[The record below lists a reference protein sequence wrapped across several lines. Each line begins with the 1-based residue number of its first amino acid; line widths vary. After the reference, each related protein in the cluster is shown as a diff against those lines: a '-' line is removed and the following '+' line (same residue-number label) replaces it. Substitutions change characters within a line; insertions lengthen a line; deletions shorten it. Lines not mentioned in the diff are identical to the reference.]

1 MTTPVEGDNRLGQS
15 EEAFQKERELIGE
28 DPVRRDELNAIL
40 QRKGADNPQAPQ
52 NIDQLM
58 QGLAELYRKLSSEQR
73 SGLAKILPH
82 LGQTN
87 PTPEELES
95 LTEELLQAHEINEVL
110 KSRQGQP
117 EQPINYTQPE
127 MPPGNPDPRLDPNNI
142 NRSLLD
148 QAFRGPLRDRDA
160 GSDEEKV
167 MLYNPNYQQEMPVFI
182 KNTLEAMQKEMR
194 ARLNRAESFQRGFS
208 DPMSGV
214 AEPLQEVVMWIRAL
228 EHSGNKSL
236 NSPGEEEKGKEHI
249 RWAKELRDEFDARA
263 FLHEFFIYFLGKEDE
278 NNLFDNSQMMKSKYF
293 NTYFKFKG
301 VQEAI
306 ILLENNAERYLRSRG
321 EIITPGGVSAD
332 QAETKGDVKL
342 AITKEMAKIVADEN
356 EKAKIDTMSDD
367 EIIRNYGW
375 AFNMAERVW
384 RISARPAMNDQLE
397 QNGDEPGFISEAYNH
412 DLLYRRALNVVNG
425 AIANK
430 KGFNL
435 WPPLLAGV
443 DLSNKDFFSRALR
456 FIEDVEKPNVEAQIL
471 SADYGGRK
479 KGDLSRVEKEEFDSK
494 IEKALFEYFRDEYGY
509 VKDYNEKT
517 NKYSWPSLKATKQEI
532 EEGMV
537 SGRGQD
543 TVKFAQKITEKT
555 WRGLFKFNWEKISE
569 TSYRGWHYMDVVYVE
584 KLRKQH
590 FANERAQESF
600 LANPGAKTL
609 ANVYKE
615 IQYRS
620 GSIPGIMTQLLEN
633 TWTYMAHE
641 RKQHTGVHNAG
652 WDELESMLA
661 NAIESNVVTHGQ
673 AREAMKKAVKNDL
686 LILYKDVEKYFSW
699 WQFLL
704 GLIFDTLKAG
714 LAPERG

>member
-1 MTTPVEGDNRLGQS
+1 MNPPIEGDNRLGQS
-15 EEAFQKERELIGE
+15 EEAFQKERELIAG
-28 DPVRRDELNAIL
+28 DSVRKDEINAIL
-40 QRKGADNPQAPQ
+40 QRKAADNPEAPQ
-52 NIDQLM
+52 SIDQLM
-58 QGLAELYRKLSSEQR
+58 QSLGDLYRKLSSEER

-87 PTPEELES
+87 PTPEELDS
-95 LTEELLQAHEINEVL
+95 LTEELLQAHEINEML
-110 KSRQGQP
+110 KSRQGQQ
-117 EQPINYTQPE
+117 EQSINPASLE
-127 MPPGNPDPRLDPNNI
+127 MPPGKPDPRLDPANI
-142 NRSLLD
+142 QRNLMNGYEGTRRPSKD
-148 QAFRGPLRDRDA
+148 
-160 GSDEEKV
+160 DEEEV
-167 MLYNPNYQQEMPVFI
+167 WVYNTNYQREMPVYI
-182 KNTLEAMQKEMR
+182 KKTLEAMQGEMR
-194 ARLNRAESFQRGFS
+194 SRLNRAESFTRGFS

-228 EHSGNKSL
+228 EQVGNQELGDSKTL
-236 NSPGEEEKGKEHI
+236 DKGKERI
-249 RWAKELRDEFDARA
+249 GWAKELRDEFDARS

-293 NTYFKFKG
+293 NTYFKFKE

-321 EIITPGGVSAD
+321 EIRTPGGVSAD
-332 QAETKGDVKL
+332 QAETKGDVRL
-342 AITKEMAKIVADEN
+342 ALTKEMAKIVADEN
-356 EKAKIDTMSDD
+356 EKIGIEAMSDD

-384 RISARPAMNDQLE
+384 RISARPAMYDQLE
-397 QNGDEPGFISEAYNH
+397 LNGDEPGFISEAYNH

-430 KGFNL
+430 KGFSL

-456 FIEDVEKPNVEAQIL
+456 FIEEVEKPNIEVQIL
-471 SADYGGRK
+471 RTDYNGRG
-479 KGDLSRVEKEEFDSK
+479 KGDLNEVEKKEFDSK
-494 IEKALFEYFRDEYGY
+494 VERALFEFFRDEYHF
-509 VKDYNEKT
+509 VKDYDEKT
-517 NKYSWPSLKATKQEI
+517 NKYSWPSLKATRQEI

-537 SGRGQD
+537 FGRGQD

-569 TSYRGWHYMDVVYVE
+569 TSYRGWHYMDVVFVE

-600 LANPGAKTL
+600 LANPGSKTL

-615 IQYRS
+615 IQYRG

-641 RKQHTGVHNAG
+641 RKGHTGVHNAG

-661 NAIESNVVTHGQ
+661 NAIETGVVTHGM